1 MEIIKSTNQNG
12 VSKINETLKIK
23 YSLVVKDENVKSF
36 TGQIIK
42 DDNIV
47 GFCNANANGVVGFS
61 LNEEHGLTNE
71 ELTATI
77 QQFASDTTNVFGG

>member
-23 YSLVVKDENVKSF
+23 YLLVVKDENVKSF
-36 TGQIIK
+36 TGQIVK

-47 GFCNANANGVVGFS
+47 GFCNANANGVLGFS

-71 ELTATI
+71 ELISTI
-77 QQFASDTTNVFGG
+77 QQFATDRENTFG

>member
-77 QQFASDTTNVFGG
+77 QQFVSDTTNIFGG

>member
-71 ELTATI
+71 ELIATI
-77 QQFASDTTNVFGG
+77 QQFATDRENTFG

>member
-1 MEIIKSTNQNG
+1 MEIIKSTNQSG
-12 VSKINETLKIK
+12 VSKIDETLKIK

-71 ELTATI
+71 EFTATI
-77 QQFASDTTNVFGG
+77 QQFASDTANVFGG

>member
-23 YSLVVKDENVKSF
+23 YLLVIKDENVKSF
-36 TGQIIK
+36 TGQIVK

-47 GFCNANANGVVGFS
+47 GFCNANANGVLGFS

-71 ELTATI
+71 ELIATI
-77 QQFASDTTNVFGG
+77 QQFATDRENTFG

>member
-23 YSLVVKDENVKSF
+23 YLLSIKDENVKSF
-36 TGQIIK
+36 TGQIVK

-47 GFCNANANGVVGFS
+47 GFCNANANGVLGFS

-71 ELTATI
+71 ELIATI
-77 QQFASDTTNVFGG
+77 QQFATDRENTFG

>member
-23 YSLVVKDENVKSF
+23 YLLSVKDENVKSF
-36 TGQIIK
+36 TGQIVK

-47 GFCNANANGVVGFS
+47 GFCNANANGVLGFS

-71 ELTATI
+71 ELIATI
-77 QQFASDTTNVFGG
+77 QQFATDRENTFV

>member
-23 YSLVVKDENVKSF
+23 YSLVVKDDKVKSF

-42 DDNIV
+42 EDNIV

-71 ELTATI
+71 EQTATI
-77 QQFASDTTNVFGG
+77 QQFASDITNAFGG

>member
-12 VSKINETLKIK
+12 VSKISETLKIK
-23 YSLVVKDENVKSF
+23 YLLVVKDENVKSF
-36 TGQIIK
+36 TGQIVK

-47 GFCNANANGVVGFS
+47 GFCNANANGVLGFS

-71 ELTATI
+71 ELIATI
-77 QQFASDTTNVFGG
+77 QQFATDRENTFG

>member
-23 YSLVVKDENVKSF
+23 YLLVVKDENVKSF
-36 TGQIIK
+36 TGQIVK

-47 GFCNANANGVVGFS
+47 GFCNANANGVLGFS

-71 ELTATI
+71 ELIATI
-77 QQFASDTTNVFGG
+77 QQFATDRENTFG

>member
-1 MEIIKSTNQNG
+1 MLNRKVTNQNG

-23 YSLVVKDENVKSF
+23 YLLSVKDENVKSF
-36 TGQIIK
+36 TGQIVK

-47 GFCNANANGVVGFS
+47 GFCNANANGVLGFS

-71 ELTATI
+71 ELIATI
-77 QQFASDTTNVFGG
+77 QQFATDRENTFG

>member
-23 YSLVVKDENVKSF
+23 YLLVIKDENVKSF
-36 TGQIIK
+36 TGQIVK

-47 GFCNANANGVVGFS
+47 GFCNANANGVLGFS

-71 ELTATI
+71 ELIATI
-77 QQFASDTTNVFGG
+77 QQIATDRENTFG

>member
-23 YSLVVKDENVKSF
+23 YLLSVKDENVKSF
-36 TGQIIK
+36 TGQIVK

-47 GFCNANANGVVGFS
+47 GFCNANANGVLGFS

-71 ELTATI
+71 ELIATI
-77 QQFASDTTNVFGG
+77 QQFATDRENTFG